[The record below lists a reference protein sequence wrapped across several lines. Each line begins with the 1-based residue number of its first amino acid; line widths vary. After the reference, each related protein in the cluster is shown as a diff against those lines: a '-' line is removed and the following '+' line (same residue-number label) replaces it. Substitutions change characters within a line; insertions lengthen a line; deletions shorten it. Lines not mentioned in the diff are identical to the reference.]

1 MQNEKGNL
9 SISTEN
15 IFPIIKKWL
24 YSEKDIF
31 IRELVAN
38 ASDAIA
44 KMKRVI
50 GMGEAED
57 DGHGW
62 RIDVTVDKDNKTI
75 AISDNGIGMTEEEVK
90 KYINQIAFSGA
101 KEFLEKYKDKAE
113 DAQIIGHFGLGF
125 YSAFMVSAKVRIDT
139 LSWQPGAESVMWE
152 SDGAGEYAM
161 GPSERKERGTTVTLF
176 VAGDEAEFVDR
187 WKVREALVKYFRFL
201 PYEIYLTDAADE
213 RKKAKEKKKEEKKDE
228 AVAEPPVPTPINDV
242 NPLWNKPAKD
252 CTDEEYKKFYR
263 EVFSDYAEPLFWV
276 HLNIDYPFQLK
287 GILYF
292 PRLKNEFDTIEGQ
305 VKLYCNQVF
314 VADNIKEVI
323 PEYLLLLKGCIDAPD
338 LPLNVSRSF
347 LQNDGSV
354 KKLSGHITKKVGDKL
369 TSLFRDERETYCK
382 YWDSINPFIKFGC
395 MRDEKFYDI
404 VKDAVIFKTINGDY
418 KTVKEYL
425 DEFAKAEEAQEPDWE
440 AEETEHEHEGHDH
453 EHEHHEPKMKTV
465 RRNIVYYV
473 SDEKQQAQYVSM
485 FKVHGL
491 NAVLLNTLID
501 SHFITFLEMKLKDT
515 RFKRIDSD
523 LTDAVRGA
531 ETAVDQSDAEALE
544 KVIKAVDEKIR
555 VKVDHLKETGAPAI
569 VLLSEESRRMQE
581 MSKLYAGMNM
591 GDMPPFPADE
601 TLVLN
606 ADHALV
612 KKLAALA
619 RDEGKKDDAE
629 LLAAQIHDLAM
640 LSHRP
645 LEPEALAK
653 FLERSAKVLEKLG

>member
-1 MQNEKGNL
+1 MQNEKGSL

-38 ASDAIA
+38 SSDAIA
-44 KMKRVI
+44 KMRRVV
-50 GMGEAED
+50 GMGDADGD
-57 DGHGW
+57 DSGW

-75 AISDNGIGMTEEEVK
+75 SISDNGIGMTEEEVK

-101 KEFLEKYKDKAE
+101 REFLEKYKDKAE

-139 LSWQPGAESVMWE
+139 LSWQQGAESVMWE

-161 GPSERKERGTTVTLF
+161 GPSERTERGTTVTLF
-176 VAGDEAEFVDR
+176 VAGDELEYVDR

-213 RKKAKEKKKEEKKDE
+213 RRKAKEKKKEEKKDE
-228 AVAEPPVPTPINDV
+228 AAAEPVAPKPINDIS
-242 NPLWNKPAKD
+242 PLWNKPARD

-323 PEYLLLLKGCIDAPD
+323 PEYLLLLKGCIDCPD

-347 LQNDGSV
+347 LQNDGTV

-395 MRDEKFYDI
+395 MRDEKFYEI
-404 VKDAVIFKTINGDY
+404 VKDAVVFKTITGDY
-418 KTVKEYL
+418 KTVQEYL
-425 DEFAKAEEAQEPDWE
+425 DEFARAEEALEDDWE
-440 AEETEHEHEGHDH
+440 SEGAKDGK
-453 EHEHHEPKMKTV
+453 PAKKTV
-465 RRNIVYYV
+465 HRKIVYYV

-485 FKVHGL
+485 YKAHGL
-491 NAVLLNTLID
+491 NAALLNTLID

-523 LTDAVRGA
+523 LTDAVKGA
-531 ETAVDQSDAEALE
+531 EGEISKEDAEALE
-544 KVIKAVDEKIR
+544 AVVKAVNDKVH
-555 VKVDHLKETGAPAI
+555 VKLEHLKETGTPAI

-612 KKLAALA
+612 KKLAAMA
-619 RDEGKKDDAE
+619 RDEGRKEDAE
-629 LLAAQIHDLAM
+629 LLAAQLHDLAM
-640 LSHRP
+640 LSHKP
-645 LEPEALAK
+645 LEPEALAR
-653 FLERSAKVLEKLG
+653 FLERSAKVLERLG

>member
-1 MQNEKGNL
+1 MNAEKGNL

-15 IFPIIKKWL
+15 IFPIIRKWL

-44 KMKRVI
+44 KMRRIV
-50 GMGEAED
+50 GMGEAQD
-57 DGHGW
+57 DGASW
-62 RIDVTVDKDNKTI
+62 RIDVAVDRDAKTI
-75 AISDNGIGMTEEEVK
+75 TISDNGIGMTEEEVK

-125 YSAFMVSAKVRIDT
+125 YSAFMVSKNVQIDT
-139 LSWQPGAESVMWE
+139 LSWQSGAEPVRWV
-152 SDGAGEYAM
+152 SDGLGEYDM
-161 GPSERKERGTTVTLF
+161 EPSDRAARGTTVTLF
-176 VAGDEAEFVDR
+176 VSDDELEFVDR
-187 WKVREALVKYFRFL
+187 FKVREALVKYFRFL
-201 PYEIYLTDAADE
+201 PVEIYLTDAVDE
-213 RKKAKEKKKEEKKDE
+213 RKKTADSP
-228 AVAEPPVPTPINDV
+228 APMPINDI

-323 PEYLLLLKGCIDAPD
+323 PEYLLLLKGCIDCPD

-347 LQNDGSV
+347 LQSDGTV
-354 KKLSGHITKKVGDKL
+354 KKISQHITKKVADKL
-369 TSLFRDERETYCK
+369 TGMFEGERETYCK

-395 MRDEKFYDI
+395 LRDEKFYDRM
-404 VKDAVIFKTINGDY
+404 KDAIVFKTINDDY

-425 DEFAKAEEAQEPDWE
+425 DEFAKAEDAQEPDWE
-440 AEETEHEHEGHDH
+440 ADETESGEADEHEGHDH

-465 RRNIVYYV
+465 HRKIVYYV
-473 SDEKQQAQYVSM
+473 SDAKQQAQYVSM
-485 FKVHGL
+485 FKAHGL
-491 NAVLLNTLID
+491 NAVLLTTLID
-501 SHFITFLEMKLKDT
+501 SHFITFLEMKLDGT

-523 LTDAVRGA
+523 LTDAVRGDD
-531 ETAVDQSDAEALE
+531 TAIDQADADALE
-544 KVIKAVDEKIR
+544 KALKAVDDKIK

-581 MSKLYAGMNM
+581 MSRMYGGGMGM
-591 GDMPPFPADE
+591 DMPDFPSDE

-606 ADHALV
+606 ADHRLV
-612 KKLAALA
+612 KKLAAMA
-619 RDEGKKDDAE
+619 REEGKQE
-629 LLAAQIHDLAM
+629 ESQLLAAQIHDLAM
-640 LSHRP
+640 LSHGP

-653 FLERSAKVLEKLG
+653 FLERSAAILEKL

>member
-1 MQNEKGNL
+1 MDAEKGNL

-38 ASDAIA
+38 SSDAIA
-44 KMKRVI
+44 KMRRVVSL
-50 GMGEAED
+50 GEAED
-57 DGHGW
+57 DGGNW
-62 RIDVTVDKDNKTI
+62 RIDVTVDRDAKTI
-75 AISDNGIGMTEEEVK
+75 AISDNGVGMTGEEVR

-125 YSAFMVSAKVRIDT
+125 YSAFMVSSKVQIDT
-139 LSWQPGAESVMWE
+139 LSWQPGAEAVRWT
-152 SDGAGEYAM
+152 SDGVGEYEM
-161 GPSERKERGTTVTLF
+161 EPSDRALRGTTVTLH
-176 VAGDEAEFVDR
+176 VADDELEYVDR
-187 WKVREALVKYFRFL
+187 WKMREALVKYFRFL

-213 RKKAKEKKKEEKKDE
+213 RKKAAEKKEQKDKKEDE
-228 AVAEPPVPTPINDV
+228 VLPKPINDI

-252 CTDEEYKKFYR
+252 CTDEEYKNFYR

-323 PEYLLLLKGCIDAPD
+323 PEYLLLLKGCIDCPD

-347 LQNDGSV
+347 LQNDGTV

-369 TSLFRDERETYCK
+369 TGLFGNERDTYCK

-395 MRDEKFYDI
+395 MRDEKFYDCM
-404 VKDAVIFKTINGDY
+404 KDAIVFKTINDDY

-440 AEETEHEHEGHDH
+440 AEPEDHDHEGHDH
-453 EHEHHEPKMKTV
+453 GHEHHEPKMKTV
-465 RRNIVYYV
+465 HRKIVYYV
-473 SDEKQQAQYVSM
+473 SDAKQQAQYVSM
-485 FKVHGL
+485 FKAHGL

-501 SHFITFLEMKLKDT
+501 SHFITFLEMKLNDT

-523 LTDAVRGA
+523 LTDAVKGG
-531 ETAVDQSDAEALE
+531 ETAVDKEDADALAE
-544 KVIKAVDEKIR
+544 IVKAVDGKI
-555 VKVDHLKETGAPAI
+555 KTKIEHLRETGAPAI

-581 MSKLYAGMNM
+581 MSRLYAGMDM
-591 GDMPPFPADE
+591 GGMPEFPADE

-619 RDEGKKDDAE
+619 RNEGKKEEAT
-629 LLAAQIHDLAM
+629 LLAAQVHDLAM

-653 FLERSAKVLEKLG
+653 FLERSAKILERLD